1 MIAISASSRAAVLPQ
16 PTLPVRSPR
25 TSIILAELARQRRW
39 ERHQRH
45 QRRKAR
51 ARRAVWLA
59 LFNRKPFDLISVQ
72 RPLCVIFS
80 GAMPMVYAP
89 PRPW

>member
-1 MIAISASSRAAVLPQ
+1 MIAICASTPASVLPQ

-39 ERHQRH
+39 ERQ

-51 ARRAVWLA
+51 VRRAAWLA
-59 LFNRKPFDLISVQ
+59 ALFSRKPFDLVSVQ
-72 RPLCVIFS
+72 RPPCVTFS
-80 GAMPMVYAP
+80 GAMPMVYVL

>member
-1 MIAISASSRAAVLPQ
+1 MIAISASAPATVLTQ

-39 ERHQRH
+39 ERQ

-51 ARRAVWLA
+51 ARRAAWLA
-59 LFNRKPFDLISVQ
+59 LFDRKPFDLVSVQ
-72 RPLCVIFS
+72 CPPRVTFS
-80 GAMPMVYAP
+80 GPMPMVYAL

>member
-1 MIAISASSRAAVLPQ
+1 MIAISASAPTSVLLQP

-39 ERHQRH
+39 ERQ

-51 ARRAVWLA
+51 ARRRAAWMA
-59 LFNRKPFDLISVQ
+59 LFSRKPFDLVSVQ
-72 RPLCVIFS
+72 PPPHVTFA
-80 GAMPMVYAP
+80 GAMPMVYAL

>member
-1 MIAISASSRAAVLPQ
+1 MIAISASAPATLLTQ
-16 PTLPVRSPR
+16 PNLPVRSPR

-39 ERHQRH
+39 ERQ

-51 ARRAVWLA
+51 ARRRAAWLA

-72 RPLCVIFS
+72 CPPHVTFS